1 MHAYLAKIGESHP
14 PPISFC
20 IMFAERKDIT
30 NQMVKLVLIRHGQ
43 SQWNL
48 ENKFTGWTDV
58 DLSPKGEEEAKAAG
72 EALRKGGYDFDVVY
86 TSVLKRANRTM
97 DIALNALYEG
107 HVPDGLPKHYS
118 WRLNERHYGAL
129 QGLNKAESAVKWGDE
144 QVHIWRRS
152 ADVPPPA
159 LTKDDERWPGNQELY
174 TKKLGLSE
182 KECPLT
188 ECLLDTCD
196 RVEPIFE
203 GEIKP
208 LIKEGKRVL
217 IVAHGNSLRAL
228 VKELEGLSN
237 EEIIGVEIPT
247 GKPLVYELDEK
258 TLKVLNKYY
267 L

>member
-1 MHAYLAKIGESHP
+1 
-14 PPISFC
+14 
-20 IMFAERKDIT
+20 MFAERKDIT